1 MCRKQRRAAL
11 SVLHELFADATP
23 ALITFPELDHYGA
36 RKADYLGPIHAQLN
50 GAKINWPQGTGK
62 YIFAY
67 LRPDVPGF
75 QALIKRLQAQTNPT
89 ILIAPN
95 APQAWVAQHASQKL
109 AIYTS
114 PIQIDPLLKHCE
126 LGISYGGSGTLSQF
140 ALAGVPQLILPKNI
154 EQYLGGM
161 RVQEMGAGL
170 VVGQERGEA
179 ALQQQLDQVLNDT
192 AQAKA
197 SHAFKTR
204 HANFRVEQAIERVA
218 GLLEQQQP
226 SPSLTHESDSP
237 LGPRI
242 VH

>member
-1 MCRKQRRAAL
+1 MLITIAI
-11 SVLHELFADATP
+11 P

-36 RKADYLGPIHAQLN
+36 RKADYFGPIHAQLS
-50 GAKINWPQGTGK
+50 GAQINWPQGTGK
-62 YIFAY
+62 YILAY

-75 QALIKRLQAQTNPT
+75 HALVQRLKAQTNPT
-89 ILIAPN
+89 ILIAPS
-95 APQAWVAQHASQKL
+95 APQTWVAQHASQNL
-109 AIYTS
+109 AIYTT

-126 LGISYGGSGTLSQF
+126 LGVSYSGSGTLSQF

-192 AQAKA
+192 TLVKA
-197 SHAFKTR
+197 GHAVKTR
-204 HANFRVEQAIERVA
+204 HANFKVEHPIERIVS
-218 GLLEQQQP
+218 LLEQQRP
-226 SPSLTHESDSP
+226 VLLSPQTDLLTV
-237 LGPRI
+237 PRI